1 MARGRGPPF
10 LEEGRKGGERAAW
23 GAGRMVQG
31 LNKGRRGA
39 LGAAELQ
46 CGVKGGRTGG
56 GRARVRMR
64 GERWGEGRAR
74 WLEGGRREASGKRG
88 GRQSMW
94 LARCE
99 GKEGVV
105 GNRKGLGV
113 AGEGGRRRGGGGMGC
128 ATRARRREHRPGVYR
143 GSGGG
148 GGGARGVEGGHGGR
162 VWRGQ
167 DIVRAAGRARRK
179 GGRQRE
185 SRGRREA
192 RRKAHNFVSTLR
204 YRVVM
209 GMVGGACEMEARWPS
224 GCEGWPVML
233 EEEVGVGRRRGGR
246 EKRGGERE
254 RS

>member
-64 GERWGEGRAR
+64 GERWGEGRAL

-113 AGEGGRRRGGGGMGC
+113 AGEGGRRRRGGGMGC
-128 ATRARRREHRPGVYR
+128 AARARRREHRPGVYR

-148 GGGARGVEGGHGGR
+148 GGGARGSRADMGVEFGGGR
-162 VWRGQ
+162 TSC
-167 DIVRAAGRARRK
+167 
-179 GGRQRE
+179 E
-185 SRGRREA
+185 
-192 RRKAHNFVSTLR
+192 LR
-204 YRVVM
+204 
-209 GMVGGACEMEARWPS
+209 
-224 GCEGWPVML
+224 
-233 EEEVGVGRRRGGR
+233 
-246 EKRGGERE
+246 GERE
-254 RS
+254 GRAGVSGSRGAEGKPGGRRTIS